1 MFRPMR
7 RSGQALPEEECK
19 AILRDATYGVL
30 AVQGDDGYP
39 YTVPVNH
46 VYEDGKLAFHCAVT
60 GHKIDAITSS
70 DKVSFCVVWKDDVS
84 AERQATDYIS
94 VIAFG
99 RAALVDDPDQK
110 RRICEAIGQKFAPEY
125 MKECRNE
132 TEMYL
137 QRGGLA
143 CVEITVEHMTGKC
156 GLHVMQERKRTDQK

>member
-19 AILRDATYGVL
+19 AILREATYGVL

-39 YTVPVNH
+39 YTVPVNY
-46 VYEDGKLAFHCAVT
+46 VYEDGRIAFHCAVT
-60 GHKIDAITSS
+60 GHKIDAITRS
-70 DKVSFCVVWKDDVS
+70 DKVSFCVVWKDEVS

-99 RAALVDDPDQK
+99 KAALAEDPDEK
-110 RRICEAIGQKFAPEY
+110 RRICEAIGKKFAPEY
-125 MKECRNE
+125 MEACQKE

-156 GLHVMQERKRTDQK
+156 GLFVMQARKKG